1 MGSGEDYQISLP
13 WKTTKSPVP
22 CTLERIPPVRRLL
35 GSRVRDVRS
44 RPDRRLLRKPSE
56 YAPKKA
62 QTTNVIKG
70 DWFNRFAPS
79 TMPPTSPQVAQ
90 EIFDALL
97 FTPFH
102 ENITIYPDDVFIAS
116 PRRENFRP
124 PMTAGAPAVTYVSVL
139 STERPLVDAPTST
152 TTQGSFPLPDHAIAA
167 ITTILSYYLPH
178 DIDARLHNHQWF
190 LIGQGRHPR
199 RTIFIPSTHR
209 RNVRPTEPHP
219 ADFIT
224 VYMNDED
231 LPLPTPPRSKTTTI
245 VTNEA
250 ESSSD
255 LTRG

>member
-1 MGSGEDYQISLP
+1 MTVLP
-13 WKTTKSPVP
+13 S
-22 CTLERIPPVRRLL
+22 
-35 GSRVRDVRS
+35 
-44 RPDRRLLRKPSE
+44 
-56 YAPKKA
+56 
-62 QTTNVIKG
+62 
-70 DWFNRFAPS
+70 S
-79 TMPPTSPQVAQ
+79 TMPSTSPQVAQ

-102 ENITIYPDDVFIAS
+102 ENVTVYPDDVFVAS

-124 PMTAGAPAVTYVSVL
+124 PVTTATLTATYISVL
-139 STERPLVDAPTST
+139 SAERPLEAAPTST
-152 TTQGSFPLPDHAIAA
+152 TTQGSYPLPDHAVAAIAA
-167 ITTILSYYLPH
+167 ILSYYLPH

-190 LIGQGRHPR
+190 LIGQGRHPH

-219 ADFIT
+219 ADFVT

-231 LPLPTPPRSKTTTI
+231 LPLPTPSRPETVSN

>member
-1 MGSGEDYQISLP
+1 
-13 WKTTKSPVP
+13 
-22 CTLERIPPVRRLL
+22 
-35 GSRVRDVRS
+35 
-44 RPDRRLLRKPSE
+44 
-56 YAPKKA
+56 
-62 QTTNVIKG
+62 
-70 DWFNRFAPS
+70 
-79 TMPPTSPQVAQ
+79 MPPTSPQVAQ

-102 ENITIYPDDVFIAS
+102 ENVTVYPDDVFIAS

-124 PMTAGAPAVTYVSVL
+124 PMTTDTPVATYVSVL
-139 STERPLVDAPTST
+139 SAGHPLAGTPTST
-152 TTQGSFPLPDHAIAA
+152 TTQGSFPLPDHATAAIAA
-167 ITTILSYYLPH
+167 ILSYYLPH

-199 RTIFIPSTHR
+199 RTIFIPSSHR
-209 RNVRPTEPHP
+209 RNVRPTEPYP
-219 ADFIT
+219 TNFVT

-231 LPLPTPPRSKTTTI
+231 LPLPTPPRSETTTI